1 VSRAALSIGH
11 IRLILAMK
19 RTVLVVDDQPTARL
33 TMDKLV
39 EILPGVGH
47 LVSYDSPLQALDWA
61 RSNHADLALID
72 YHMPGLTG
80 IDLTR
85 SLRELDHFRDVP
97 IVIVTHDVD
106 RDVRL
111 GALEAGATDFLL
123 KPVDM
128 YEFRARCTNLLQLH
142 EHTIALR
149 DRNKTLE
156 QEISDAI
163 EAIRLREQETLK
175 RLAKAGEHRDEE
187 TGQHIERMSRYS
199 RLIAQGFGLPA
210 IECETI
216 ELAAPMH
223 DIGKIGIPDQILLKP
238 ARHTEQERFVMRQ
251 HAVVGYEILK
261 GSPSRYLQAGA
272 VIALSHHERFNGTGY
287 PGGLRGEEIP
297 QAGRIVAIA
306 DVFDA
311 LTSKRPYKEP
321 WPFEKAV
328 EYVAA
333 ERGKHFDPDLADVF
347 LANLNEV
354 HRIHETFRD
363 VDSSG
368 PVLRSLR

>member
-1 VSRAALSIGH
+1 VSRAALSIGY
-11 IRLILAMK
+11 IRLNSAMK
-19 RTVLVVDDQPTARL
+19 RTVLVVDDQSTARL

-149 DRNKTLE
+149 NRNKTLE